1 MPLRIKLV
9 LGFMTVWG
17 VVYAFIALSGDYALV
32 PAPGSSRSEVSGID
46 AFFIHFNAANALLIF
61 LIYTFIV
68 LGLRSMPVA
77 RRTLWVAGFAFF
89 YPIALPAFWWLHIWR
104 APRVAPPASGEDSS
118 GREDDAGNR

>member
-68 LGLRSMPVA
+68 LGLRCPVPVLMAA
-77 RRTLWVAGFAFF
+77 RAVAE
-89 YPIALPAFWWLHIWR
+89 L
-104 APRVAPPASGEDSS
+104 APGECLEVI
-118 GREDDAGNR
+118 GDDP